1 MNMILNSYTIIYIQ
15 YFYTYEYM
23 DTLIVYIHI
32 LILCIDIDY
41 IYTVYIYISILYT
54 GITFLCYIIWWVI
67 QWGYP
72 NSWMVDFIE
81 NPSRNG

>member
-1 MNMILNSYTIIYIQ
+1 MNIIHNSYTIISIQ

-23 DTLIVYIHI
+23 DTLTVYTYINIVYRHR
-32 LILCIDIDY
+32 LY
-41 IYTVYIYISILYT
+41 IYIYISIHIYT
-54 GITFLCYIIWWVI
+54 GINFFVIYGGFL

-81 NPSRNG
+81 NPSRNI